1 MKTAE
6 AVTKAVIKGFEPFK
20 AELIRPISEDDV
32 DHLLKIPIRRI
43 SLYDINKNR
52 AEVLEINKRL
62 KEIAKLL
69 KNLVAYAIDWLDG
82 FLAKAL
88 ESLGKDQ
95 LKRKTKIK
103 SFNAVDVKEIVKR
116 DTPLRYD
123 AKTGYLGTSVTTGTE
138 LFKVTP
144 YDRILVMRH
153 SGVYTVCD
161 VPEKLFVDKNMWYCG
176 LADKDELGKVL
187 FTVIFKDLK
196 TKYMMIKRCRITQFI
211 LNRDYSIVPEDSEV
225 CRIDTRNA
233 FSFYVKFTPKP
244 RLKQTEQLFH
254 AGDYEEKGAK
264 TQGVRLA
271 SKEADKIMLEKK
283 KIQTELL

>member
-1 MKTAE
+1 MKNAE
-6 AVTKAVIKGFEPFK
+6 AVTKDVIKGFEPFK

-103 SFNAVDVKEIVKR
+103 SFKAVDVKEIVKR

-123 AKTGYLGTSVTTGTE
+123 AKT
-138 LFKVTP
+138 
-144 YDRILVMRH
+144 
-153 SGVYTVCD
+153 
-161 VPEKLFVDKNMWYCG
+161 N
-176 LADKDELGKVL
+176 
-187 FTVIFKDLK
+187 
-196 TKYMMIKRCRITQFI
+196 
-211 LNRDYSIVPEDSEV
+211 
-225 CRIDTRNA
+225 
-233 FSFYVKFTPKP
+233 
-244 RLKQTEQLFH
+244 
-254 AGDYEEKGAK
+254 
-264 TQGVRLA
+264 
-271 SKEADKIMLEKK
+271 
-283 KIQTELL
+283 